1 MSPALLRSLGTV
13 WLQAKLQALP
23 RVGSHK
29 SVASHI
35 NNCIQNCINISV
47 FVRHSRHASAVAL
60 QPWPPT
66 QLHQSS
72 RTHSSQVDSSGPQ
85 STGPGRN
92 HGAHGEITSGERT
105 DGSEYSTVV
114 QLDHNRR
121 GIGVVLLDGTQE
133 SWMKMM
139 GALMGTLPMTWKNG
153 DSQWWQE
160 ALVVKTAT
168 AHGGKTTLGKKTLQS
183 IPRKPLALY

>member
-1 MSPALLRSLGTV
+1 MSPTLLRSLSTV
-13 WLQAKLQALP
+13 WLPAKLEALL

-29 SVASHI
+29 LVARHI
-35 NNCIQNCINISV
+35 NNFIQNCINISV
-47 FVRHSRHASAVAL
+47 VGRHSRHASAVAL
-60 QPWPPT
+60 ETWPPK

-72 RTHSSQVDSSGPQ
+72 RTHSNQVDSSGPQ

-105 DGSEYSTVV
+105 DGSEYPTVV

-139 GALMGTLPMTWKNG
+139 G
-153 DSQWWQE
+153 
-160 ALVVKTAT
+160 
-168 AHGGKTTLGKKTLQS
+168 H
-183 IPRKPLALY
+183 